1 MISVLDLSLGFYCSS
16 VTKGISGGKGERKQ
30 AVKAVKLSCGA
41 FLDSER
47 ADVLRV
53 ERWLQKPKIQSLA
66 AFLII

>member
-16 VTKGISGGKGERKQ
+16 VTKGISGGERKQ

-47 ADVLRV
+47 ADVLR
-53 ERWLQKPKIQSLA
+53 ELKDGFRNPKSRALQRS
-66 AFLII
+66 